1 VTAVNAS
8 EQLAQMV
15 CRTSLSDLPSAAISA
30 AKWSLLDALGVMLA
44 ASRLGEGCDAFVAL
58 ALSAGGSGPCALIG
72 RSEKVSAPLAA
83 LANGAL
89 SHALDFEDTHDDA
102 ALHPNASVVP
112 AALAV
117 AQQMS
122 GTGGPQLLSALA
134 VGADLICRLGLALDA
149 NIEQSG
155 WFPPPILSVHG
166 AAAAAGHLL
175 NLTPRQMCH
184 AWSLAL
190 CQTTCSNEFKRSPDS
205 VLRAIRDGFATQ
217 AGTQAAWLA
226 KYGVTGFERPFE
238 GESGLFALYA
248 HGHYSAARLLGE
260 LGVLFEG
267 ANVSYKPWPS
277 CRGTHAFIEAALQ
290 YRDAGMRTDQVAE
303 ISMLGSSLQQM
314 LGEPLPVKRVP
325 RTAID
330 AKFSAP
336 FCAALAFTRGR
347 VGLEDFVPGAIEDP
361 AVLAVANRATLTVD
375 PTLGPRQ
382 VVSGTMRVRL
392 HSGEWQERRVAEPL
406 GSPSNPM
413 SESQLIQKFR
423 DCAALAYQRL
433 RPAAESRLID
443 MILNLERLENLDQ
456 TLFETLQ
463 EVETAEHPSGSLQ
476 FHGYR

>member
-1 VTAVNAS
+1 VTAVNVS
-8 EQLAQMV
+8 ERLAQVV
-15 CRTSLSDLPSAAISA
+15 CSTSLSDLPSAAIRA

-44 ASRLGEGCDAFVAL
+44 ASRLGEGCGAFVAL
-58 ALSAGGSGPCALIG
+58 ACGNGKSGPCALLG

-102 ALHPNASVVP
+102 ALHPNATVVP
-112 AALAV
+112 SALAV
-117 AQQMS
+117 AQQKTGVS
-122 GTGGPQLLSALA
+122 GSQLLSALA

-149 NIEQSG
+149 DIEQSG

-190 CQTTCSNEFKRSPDS
+190 CQTTCSNEFRRSPDS
-205 VLRAIRDGFATQ
+205 VLRAIRDGFAAQ
-217 AGTQAAWLA
+217 AGMQAAWLA
-226 KYGVTGFERPFE
+226 KHGVTGFEQAFE

-248 HGHYSAARLLGE
+248 QGHYSATRLLRE

-267 ANVSYKPWPS
+267 AHVSYKPWPS

-290 YRDAGMRTDQVAE
+290 FRDAGMRSDQIAE
-303 ISMLGSSLQQM
+303 ISMLGSPLQQM
-314 LGEPLPVKRVP
+314 LGEPLSIKRAP

-336 FCAALAFTRGR
+336 FCAALAFTRHR
-347 VGLEDFVPGAIEDP
+347 VVLEDFLPGALEDP
-361 AVLAVANRATLTVD
+361 TVLALANRAKLTVD
-375 PTLGPRQ
+375 PALGPHQ
-382 VVSGTMRVRL
+382 VVSGSTRVRL
-392 HSGEWQERRVAEPL
+392 YSGEWQELRVAAPL

-413 SESQLIQKFR
+413 SETQLIQKFR
-423 DCAALAYQRL
+423 DCAALAHQRL

-443 MILNLERLENLDQ
+443 MILNLERLESLDQ

-463 EVETAEHPSGSLQ
+463 ELEPAEHPSGSLQ
-476 FHGYR
+476 FHGH

>member
-1 VTAVNAS
+1 MTAVNTS
-8 EQLAQMV
+8 EQLAQVV
-15 CRTSLSDLPSAAISA
+15 CRISLSDLPFAAIRA

-58 ALSAGGSGPCALIG
+58 ARGAGGTGPCALIG

-102 ALHPNASVVP
+102 AIHPNAAVVP
-112 AALAV
+112 AALTV
-117 AQQMS
+117 AQQKTGVS
-122 GTGGPQLLSALA
+122 GSQLLSAVAL
-134 VGADLICRLGLALDA
+134 GADVTCRLGLALDT

-205 VLRAIRDGFATQ
+205 VLRAIRDGFAAQ
-217 AGTQAAWLA
+217 AGMQAAWLA

-248 HGHYSAARLLGE
+248 LGHYSAARLLRE

-267 ANVSYKPWPS
+267 AHVSYKPWPS

-290 YRDAGMRTDQVAE
+290 YRDAGIRPEQIAE

-314 LGEPLPVKRVP
+314 LGEPLPSKRAP

-347 VGLEDFVPGAIEDP
+347 VALEDFLPGALENP
-361 AVLAVANRATLTVD
+361 AILALASRAKLTVD
-375 PTLGPRQ
+375 PALGPHQ
-382 VVSGTMRVRL
+382 VVSGTTRLRL

-463 EVETAEHPSGSLQ
+463 ELEPADQPSGPAQ
-476 FHGYR
+476 FHGY